1 MHANFYYSISCN
13 YGGFLIHNRIKTK
26 KTDSVLNQLIHN
38 ELKSHY
44 FILYFRKRLTTV
56 GWLIPS
62 ASAISYV
69 V

>member
-1 MHANFYYSISCN
+1 MPILLSYSAQLWTI
-13 YGGFLIHNRIKTK
+13 LIHNRIKT
-26 KTDSVLNQLIHN
+26 KTDSVLNQLIHF

-56 GWLIPS
+56 GWLIPNIF
-62 ASAISYV
+62 AISYV

>member
-1 MHANFYYSISCN
+1 MHANFYRLIPRN
-13 YGGFLIHNRIKTK
+13 YGRFLIHNRIKTK
-26 KTDSVLNQLIHN
+26 KTDSVLNQLIHF

-56 GWLIPS
+56 GWLIPNVF
-62 ASAISYV
+62 AISYV